1 MKSPVRKSN
10 GLSSSSARLLLVCL
24 CVQSVTAGW
33 LKPPTCASSQVKQ
46 KTSPLPTTAANS
58 KRLWPE
64 SKFTE
69 ADRQSA
75 LARGLQFIYR
85 TALDESNFRIY
96 GADYLWCFYT
106 ISAAVSDP
114 ATKRTA
120 RRMGIER
127 AREWRR
133 QHRSL
138 PADANVATIADYVFG
153 SDAADSLGVR
163 DDRVKAQIRRAIP
176 RFTARDYLLFDPLTE
191 PPPTDM
197 PRDCAHDRSANPR
210 GRRFCR
216 FCQLPLKMRTP
227 QDVWYDALV
236 ETYTAEHYG
245 VVLGARYTDVLKWL
259 PQFRPYRGYEDGAN
273 PNFHDTVYAVTH
285 IVYTLNNYSQSRL
298 SPELLPQEYEF
309 LRDAE
314 RQAARQG
321 EDDMLGETMDTI
333 RAFGVTRDDPDMRA
347 GMEYYLT
354 HQNPDGSW
362 GKMSERDIYD
372 RYHPTWNAI
381 AGLSEYLWR
390 TNRLSFPNV
399 RPLLEEWNRPGEKGA
414 RANQF
419 PPFNHERPGQTIDK
433 YLRTMF

>member
-1 MKSPVRKSN
+1 MRVPVRKTN
-10 GLSSSSARLLLVCL
+10 WLSSGTARLLLGCL
-24 CVQSVTAGW
+24 CFQSVAAGF
-33 LKPPTCASSQVKQ
+33 LKPPTRASSPVKQ
-46 KTSPLPTTAANS
+46 TTSPLPTTPTDSRKLWLDAN
-58 KRLWPE
+58 
-64 SKFTE
+64 FTE

-85 TALDESNFRIY
+85 TALDQDNFKIY

-120 RRMGIER
+120 RRMGVER

-138 PADANVATIADYVFG
+138 PPNAAAEMIVDYLFG

-163 DDRVKAQIRRAIP
+163 DERVKAQLRRAVS
-176 RFTARDYLLFDPLTE
+176 RFTARDYLLFDPRSE
-191 PPPTDM
+191 PPPTDV
-197 PRDCAHDRSANPR
+197 PRDCEHDRSANPR
-210 GRRFCR
+210 GSRFCR
-216 FCQLPLKMRTP
+216 FCHLPLKMRTP

-245 VVLGARYTDVLKWL
+245 VVLGARYTEVLKWL
-259 PQFRPYRGYEDGAN
+259 PQIRPYRGYEEGAN

-298 SPELLPQEYEF
+298 SPTLLPQEYEF
-309 LRDAE
+309 LRGAL
-314 RQAARQG
+314 RQAVRQG
-321 EDDMLGETMDTI
+321 EDDMLGETMDTL
-333 RAFGVTRDDPDMRA
+333 RAFGVTRADPDMRA

-390 TNRLSFPNV
+390 TDKLSLPNV
-399 RPLLEEWNRPGEKGA
+399 RPLLDQWNRPRAEGVGA
-414 RANQF
+414 NRSR
-419 PPFNHERPGQTIDK
+419 PFNHERPGRRIDN
-433 YLRTMF
+433 YLRTVF